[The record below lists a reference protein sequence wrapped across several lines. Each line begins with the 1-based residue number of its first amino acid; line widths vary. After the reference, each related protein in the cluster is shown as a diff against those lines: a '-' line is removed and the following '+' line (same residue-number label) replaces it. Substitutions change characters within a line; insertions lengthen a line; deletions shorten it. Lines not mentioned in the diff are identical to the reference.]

1 MAAVRNSPKSPS
13 ERVTLTAPVL
23 NVAHACVFVLGG
35 SGKQAAVD
43 VRECLIVSSSNNAI
57 CSQDI
62 FSGSSKLPA
71 AQVKPVEDGRLVWI
85 IDENTIS
92 IPDSVA
98 LAGL

>member
-1 MAAVRNSPKSPS
+1 MCCG
-13 ERVTLTAPVL
+13 EQLTL
-23 NVAHACVFVLGG
+23 
-35 SGKQAAVD
+35 
-43 VRECLIVSSSNNAI
+43 

-71 AQVKPVEDGRLVWI
+71 AQVKPLEGGRLVWI